1 MAGEDRNGWNQ
12 YSKLV
17 LKELEVL
24 GASVTALREEINGMR
39 AVLSEMKGNSVHTST
54 VLNEIKQWK
63 EKIDEITSP
72 AGFAEMVDEIE
83 KLKDFKT
90 KAITVFVVVQFG
102 VTLFV
107 AFNQY
112 FK

>member
-1 MAGEDRNGWNQ
+1 MSDESKNGWDQ

-39 AVLSEMKGNSVHTST
+39 GVLSEMKGNSVHTTT

-63 EKIDEITSP
+63 EKIDDITSP
-72 AGFAEMVDEIE
+72 AGIAEMVDELE

-90 KAITVFVVVQFG
+90 KAVTVFVVVQFG
-102 VTLFV
+102 ITCFV

-112 FK
+112 F